1 MKLVIRMLMGT
12 GLFVLGYYLGREV
25 TRTERI
31 REELQNARTR
41 RVQGKVDSPVS
52 AD

>member
-1 MKLVIRMLMGT
+1 MLVGT
-12 GLFVLGYYLGREV
+12 GLFVFGYYLGREV

-31 REELQNARTR
+31 REELQNSPARR
-41 RVQGKVDSPVS
+41 MQNRVDSPVD

>member
-31 REELQNARTR
+31 REELRTR

>member
-1 MKLVIRMLMGT
+1 MKLVIRMLVGT
-12 GLFVLGYYLGREV
+12 GLFVFGYYLGREV

-31 REELQNARTR
+31 REELQNPKTR
-41 RVQGKVDSPVS
+41 RVQTKYDSPVG